1 MKMKAHL
8 TQKDKQVLRKQ
19 LVLPLVFG
27 IGIILLITGVNL
39 AFQYMDVLTGV
50 ESVERPPMIRF
61 IIIELVGIGLGMG
74 SILFLTKNVRK
85 DLSGNVKN
93 EGRGIVKRKI
103 IQNNNGQK
111 EYKLLLAEQLILV
124 VDKAVYDLVNIDDPV
139 NYSITP
145 FSKQQLNVML
155 ITD

>member
-1 MKMKAHL
+1 MKAHL

-19 LVLPLVFG
+19 LVMPLVFG
-27 IGIILLITGVNL
+27 VGIILLITGVNL

-61 IIIELVGIGLGMG
+61 IIIELIGIGLGMG

-103 IQNNNGQK
+103 VQNNNGQK
-111 EYKLLLAEQLILV
+111 EYKLLLAEQYILV
-124 VDKAVYDLVNIDDPV
+124 VDKAVYDMANIDDRV
-139 NYSITP
+139 NFSITP